1 LQKII
6 LAMLSLTMFVGLA
19 MSADPLE
26 ERSKGVLFNYED
38 SISGSGNFVSNN
50 KIVAQGP
57 HADPRVLSRLADVYL
72 QKMTHGSGSIER
84 ESIITSTESRRTQVD
99 PDVIYTFGLIAALDN
114 NSMVFGPQTM
124 SIGTGYYDTHPVNFN
139 SLLGDKTQIKNYASK
154 TSMGQEINYAHGIYT
169 DQVASVED
177 DYYDTGVA
185 KSLTRSLMNLNG
197 GVTSGTAHLEMLQG
211 GSRKSK
217 SAWSNPDIDVDQ
229 VYTGTFEFATKMNLT
244 VPVYKSV
251 SEDYWLPCCSGG
263 WEDMMNSDKKGFG
276 TDAKGIF
283 DCTCPKGLAKDQ
295 YPQEG

>member
-1 LQKII
+1 MQKIL

-19 MSADPLE
+19 MSADGPLE
-26 ERSKGVLFNYED
+26 ERSKGLQFSYED
-38 SISGSGNFVSNN
+38 STSGSGLFASNN

-57 HADPRVLSRLADVYL
+57 HADPRVLRRLADVYL

-84 ESIITSTESRRTQVD
+84 ESIITSTESTKTQID
-99 PDVIYTFGLIAALDN
+99 PDVIYAFGLIAALEN
-114 NSMVFGPQTM
+114 NSMVYGPQTM
-124 SIGTGYYDTHPVNFN
+124 SIGNGYYATHLVNFN

-154 TSMGQEINYAHGIYT
+154 TSMGQEINYAHGINM

-185 KSLTRSLMNLNG
+185 KSLSKTLMNLNG
-197 GVTSGTAHLEMLQG
+197 GVTSGTARIEMLQG
-211 GSRKSK
+211 GTRRSK
-217 SAWSNPDIDVDQ
+217 SAWVNPNIDVDQ

-263 WEDMMNSDKKGFG
+263 WEDMRYSDKKGFG

-283 DCTCPKGLAKDQ
+283 DCTCPKDL
-295 YPQEG
+295 

>member
-1 LQKII
+1 
-6 LAMLSLTMFVGLA
+6 MLVGLA
-19 MSADPLE
+19 MSDPLE

-84 ESIITSTESRRTQVD
+84 ESIITSTESTKTQID
-99 PDVIYTFGLIAALDN
+99 PDVIYAFGLIAALDN
-114 NSMVFGPQTM
+114 NSMVYGPQTM
-124 SIGTGYYDTHPVNFN
+124 SIGNGYYATNPVNFN

-154 TSMGQEINYAHGIYT
+154 TSMGQEINYAHGINM
-169 DQVASVED
+169 DQVTSVED
-177 DYYDTGVA
+177 DYSGWEPA
-185 KSLTRSLMNLNG
+185 KSLTRTLMNLNG

-211 GSRKSK
+211 GNRKSK
-217 SAWSNPDIDVDQ
+217 SAWSNPNIDVDQ

-244 VPVYKSV
+244 VPVDKSV

-263 WEDMMNSDKKGFG
+263 WVDMAYSDKKSFG
-276 TDAKGIF
+276 TDARGIF
-283 DCTCPKGLAKDQ
+283 DCTCPKGLTK
-295 YPQEG
+295 EG

>member
-1 LQKII
+1 
-6 LAMLSLTMFVGLA
+6 MLVGLA

-26 ERSKGVLFNYED
+26 ERSKGVLFSYDD
-38 SISGSGNFVSNN
+38 SVIGYGNFVSNN

-84 ESIITSTESRRTQVD
+84 ESIITSTESTKSQIS
-99 PDVIYTFGLIAALDN
+99 PDVVYNYGLIAALDN
-114 NSMVFGPQTM
+114 NSMVYGPQTM

-154 TSMGQEINYAHGIYT
+154 TSMGQEINYAHGINM
-169 DQVASVED
+169 DLVASVED
-177 DYYDTGVA
+177 DYSGWEPA
-185 KSLTRSLMNLNG
+185 KSLTRTLLNLNG

-217 SAWSNPDIDVDQ
+217 SAWVDPDIYVDQ
-229 VYTGTFEFATKMNLT
+229 VYTGTFNFATKMNLT

-263 WEDMMNSDKKGFG
+263 WVDMNYNDKKSFG
-276 TDAKGIF
+276 ASAKGIF
-283 DCTCPKGLAKDQ
+283 DCTCPKGLTKA
-295 YPQEG
+295 

>member
-1 LQKII
+1 LQKIL
-6 LAMLSLTMFVGLA
+6 LAMLSLTMLVGLA
-19 MSADPLE
+19 MSDPLE

-84 ESIITSTESRRTQVD
+84 ESIITSTESTKTQID
-99 PDVIYTFGLIAALDN
+99 PDVIYAFGLIAALDN
-114 NSMVFGPQTM
+114 NSMVYGPQTM
-124 SIGTGYYDTHPVNFN
+124 SIGNGYYATNPVNFN

-154 TSMGQEINYAHGIYT
+154 TSMGQEINYAHGINM
-169 DQVASVED
+169 DQVTSVED
-177 DYYDTGVA
+177 DYSGWEPA
-185 KSLTRSLMNLNG
+185 KSLTRTLMNLNG

-211 GSRKSK
+211 GNRKSK
-217 SAWSNPDIDVDQ
+217 SAWSNPNIDVDQ

-244 VPVYKSV
+244 VPVDKSV

-263 WEDMMNSDKKGFG
+263 WVDMAYSDKKSFG
-276 TDAKGIF
+276 TDARGIF
-283 DCTCPKGLAKDQ
+283 DCTCPKGLTK
-295 YPQEG
+295 EG